1 MDNTGQARVPAK
13 LLLNPAHLLSLGFG
27 SGLSPKMPGTM
38 GTVVG
43 VGLYLVVP
51 SQYLMDWK
59 IYLAVIVV
67 IFLIGIVLCGYT
79 AKALNVHDHP
89 GIVWDEIVG
98 YFITMFMVPKEWMW
112 ILIGFVLFRIF
123 DILKP
128 WPISIADK
136 RLKGGFGIMLDD
148 VIAAIFALIIIQI
161 ILYLL

>member
-1 MDNTGQARVPAK
+1 MDNTEQARVPAK

-43 VGLYLVVP
+43 AGLYLLLP
-51 SQYLMDWK
+51 SMNWIIHLHL
-59 IYLAVIVV
+59 IIAA
-67 IFLIGIVLCGYT
+67 FLIGIFLCGYT

-89 GIVWDEIVG
+89 AIVWDEIVG
-98 YFITMFMVPKEWMW
+98 YLITMFMVPKEWMW
-112 ILIGFVLFRIF
+112 ILIGFVLFRLF
-123 DILKP
+123 DIWKP

-136 RLKGGFGIMLDD
+136 QLKGGFGIMFDD

-161 ILYLL
+161 SLYLL